1 MSEDESNV
9 EKKEEEKEAEQDAEA
24 TEGDAEDA
32 KDEAPEPPKKR
43 ASRMSVPKAAKSPKK
58 AGAGVKKKAPKKKQ
72 HPKTLD
78 MVVEAIENLGDRKGS
93 SVQAIKS
100 YILQNF
106 KTVRADMLKSMLRR
120 ALASG
125 LESGA
130 VTRPKGQAETQAMSG
145 RYLLGKAAK
154 RDEDE
159 EVMPKESK
167 RVQEAKAR
175 AKAKKVA
182 KKKAA
187 SKRSP
192 AKKPVAKKP
201 VAKKASPSK
210 AKKPVKKGK
219 KGRK

>member
-1 MSEDESNV
+1 
-9 EKKEEEKEAEQDAEA
+9 
-24 TEGDAEDA
+24 
-32 KDEAPEPPKKR
+32 
-43 ASRMSVPKAAKSPKK
+43 
-58 AGAGVKKKAPKKKQ
+58 
-72 HPKTLD
+72 
-78 MVVEAIENLGDRKGS
+78 
-93 SVQAIKS
+93 
-100 YILQNF
+100 
-106 KTVRADMLKSMLRR
+106 MLVNISMQPL
-120 ALASG
+120 LY
-125 LESGA
+125 L
-130 VTRPKGQAETQAMSG
+130 QAMSG